1 MPGISWATLQH
12 FPLSSSVVSCYV
24 VSRKHGLTT
33 FIGAATETSEAVFHT
48 TSPAIVYFYLLFAG
62 LGLLS
67 LSAAGSIWVGGGIAA
82 GRSESTDE

>member
-1 MPGISWATLQH
+1 MTKLILDQ
-12 FPLSSSVVSCYV
+12 FN
-24 VSRKHGLTT
+24 R
-33 FIGAATETSEAVFHT
+33 
-48 TSPAIVYFYLLFAG
+48 SPAIVYFYLLFAG